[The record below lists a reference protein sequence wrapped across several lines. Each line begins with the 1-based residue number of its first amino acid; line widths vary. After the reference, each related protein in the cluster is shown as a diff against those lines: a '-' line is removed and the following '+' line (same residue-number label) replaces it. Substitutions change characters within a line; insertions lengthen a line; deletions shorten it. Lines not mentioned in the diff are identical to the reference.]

1 MKGSKLII
9 FGISQMYEYKLF
21 VFEYYQEK
29 IVTLKKYKN
38 VHKSTLVLSE
48 MITDL
53 YFQANS
59 MVSVSRDKKI
69 NLYQV
74 KFV

>member
-1 MKGSKLII
+1 MKGAKLVI
-9 FGISQMYEYKLF
+9 FAITQMYEYKLF

-29 IVTLKKYKN
+29 IVTLKKYRN
-38 VHKSTLVLSE
+38 IHKSSPSSPE

-53 YFQANS
+53 HFQANS
-59 MVSVSRDKKI
+59 MLSVSRDKKI

-74 KFV
+74 KFI